1 MNKREMGAVGE
12 MMAVDYLKTK
22 GYHIVKKNYRCR
34 LGEIDLIARKD
45 KTTVFVEVKRR
56 SNAKMG
62 MPHEAVETRKQ
73 RQIIKVAFYY
83 AQKYRQFDSSMRFD
97 VIEILDGKINH
108 MVNAFQVPSG
118 YGFL

>member
-1 MNKREMGAVGE
+1 MNKREMGTAGE
-12 MMAVDYLKTK
+12 LMAVDYLKRN
-22 GYHIVKKNYRCR
+22 GYNIVKKNYRCR
-34 LGEIDLIARKD
+34 LGEIDIIARKD
-45 KTTVFVEVKRR
+45 KTTVFIEVKRR
-56 SNAKMG
+56 SSSKMG
-62 MPHEAVETRKQ
+62 MPHEAVEYRKQ

-97 VIEILDGKINH
+97 VVEILGGQINH